1 MARKTQSIIHPGAY
15 LREHCIDANN
25 LSVTDAAGILGVRRQ
40 TLSNLLNCK
49 SSITPEMALRFEKA
63 FGIKMDALLKMQ
75 TEFEIARMRAKE
87 HTIDVKPYSQPK

>member
-1 MARKTQSIIHPGAY
+1 MARKTQSIIHPGAH

-25 LSVTDAAGILGVRRQ
+25 LSVTDAASILGVRRQ

-75 TEFEIARMRAKE
+75 TEYEIERMRAKA
-87 HTIDVKPYSQPK
+87 HNIDVKPYSQSK